1 MKTKGKISL
10 TIDYDLLSEIEK
22 ASRAYNIA
30 KSQLV
35 QEALK
40 LWLQSEVEK
49 LMAKGYEDMAQ
60 QDKKN
65 AEIFFEAQREII
77 E

>member
-1 MKTKGKISL
+1 
-10 TIDYDLLSEIEK
+10 
-22 ASRAYNIA
+22 
-30 KSQLV
+30 
-35 QEALK
+35 
-40 LWLQSEVEK
+40 
-49 LMAKGYEDMAQ
+49 MAKGYEDMAQ